1 MAWILS
7 GTNIKAPQELA
18 ETNSTQMAQ
27 VRTLSGAIARDYFG
41 SNKRVWEMTYSTV
54 SKANYDVIKA
64 IYDTYLTTGTA
75 VSWSVTE
82 TNYAVSSTTVHIDLQ
97 ERSFSYKGDGY
108 LSDFTLT
115 LTEA

>member
-1 MAWILS
+1 MAWLLNAVS
-7 GTNIKAPQELA
+7 IKAPQELT

-27 VRTLSGAIARDYFG
+27 VRTLSGTIARDYFG
-41 SNKRVWEMTYSTV
+41 SNKRVWELSYSTV
-54 SKANYDVIKA
+54 SKANYDTIKA
-64 IYDTYLTTGTA
+64 IYDSYLSTGTP

-82 TNYAVSSTTVHIDLQ
+82 TNYAVTSTTVHIDLQ
-97 ERSFSYKGDGY
+97 ERGFSYKGDGY